1 MITIGN
7 KRIGSNEPTFITFE
21 AGPTHSGLES
31 AKRLVKHAS
40 DVGGDAI
47 KFQIF
52 DADRLVEDKMQLF
65 TYQKLIDRKTNEL
78 ETVEEP
84 LYDILKRRCLN
95 NNEWLELKAYCDD
108 IGMAFFSTVGFEED
122 IELLI
127 KMNCDSIK
135 IASADI
141 NYFPLIKKSAETGM
155 SIQLDTGM
163 ATLAEIEMAIDVVR
177 QTGNENII
185 IHHCPSGYPA
195 RLESIN
201 LNVIRTLKQMF
212 DYPIAF
218 SDHTPGREMD
228 LVAVAMGVNM
238 VEKTITEDRMTPS
251 VEHVMSLEPHEMQ
264 DFVLSI
270 RNMEIALGNGRRS
283 MSGEEKIKRNA
294 VRRSLFLQ
302 EPAKKGQ
309 KLRNCKIEFRRPGFG
324 IAPDRFEELLD
335 AELSD
340 DLPAGHMLSLPNL
353 IWTQ

>member
-1 MITIGN
+1 
-7 KRIGSNEPTFITFE
+7 
-21 AGPTHSGLES
+21 
-31 AKRLVKHAS
+31 
-40 DVGGDAI
+40 
-47 KFQIF
+47 
-52 DADRLVEDKMQLF
+52 
-65 TYQKLIDRKTNEL
+65 
-78 ETVEEP
+78 
-84 LYDILKRRCLN
+84 
-95 NNEWLELKAYCDD
+95 
-108 IGMAFFSTVGFEED
+108 
-122 IELLI
+122 
-127 KMNCDSIK
+127 MNCDSIK